1 MPGFELIGKEEKK
14 NFLEIFNKS
23 NGVFFAHG
31 FDKRRNKIFRVREF
45 EKKISKH
52 FGSKYVQ
59 CVSSG
64 TAAIKVALKSV

>member
-1 MPGFELIGKEEKK
+1 MFVILTI
-14 NFLEIFNKS
+14 I
-23 NGVFFAHG
+23 
-31 FDKRRNKIFRVREF
+31 DKRRNKIFRVREF

-64 TAAIKVALKSV
+64 TAAITSSVGYNEGTLFKRPNIDVKSPINKS